1 MPPNPLL
8 VDLVADL
15 APGRALDTGCG
26 HGAEAVWL
34 AEQGWQVTAVDFSAT
49 ALEFG
54 RARAQAAGA
63 DVAERVEWVE
73 SDLGSWVPPAQ
84 AFDLVFSL
92 YVRLDGDVGEALGP
106 VAGGV
111 APGGRLVLVGHQP
124 VDPDTGQPTPAAGQR
139 QVSLADVATTFDA
152 AQWRIDL
159 AQERRRP
166 DPTSGVD
173 AVAVV
178 TRLL

>member
-1 MPPNPLL
+1 M
-8 VDLVADL
+8 D
-15 APGRALDTGCG
+15 
-26 HGAEAVWL
+26 
-34 AEQGWQVTAVDFSAT
+34 
-49 ALEFG
+49 FG

-63 DVAERVEWVE
+63 EVAERVEWVE
-73 SDLGSWVPPAQ
+73 GDLGSWVPPAQ
-84 AFDLVFSL
+84 AFDLVLSL
-92 YVRLDGDVGEALGP
+92 YVHPDGDVGEALGR

-124 VDPDTGQPTPAAGQR
+124 IDPDSGQPTPAAGQR
-139 QVSLADVATTFDA
+139 QVSLADVDEAFDA

-173 AVAVV
+173 AVVVV
-178 TRLL
+178 TRLA